1 MTETQSAKRTEH
13 DAQEQLE
20 RTGWRKATPYVMLAA
35 YIAGPWLLIPA
46 FGGGDSAV
54 VPIIVFIFGVA
65 ALTGLVDGI
74 FYRATWSLPILAGV
88 GFWIAKALYFNDGT
102 LIYALGC
109 VLAAWLGSFV
119 GTHLR
124 RS

>member
-35 YIAGPWLLIPA
+35 YIAGPWLIIPA
-46 FGGGDSAV
+46 FGGGDTAV
-54 VPIIVFIFGVA
+54 VPIIVFIFGIA
-65 ALTGLVDGI
+65 ALAGLIDGI
-74 FYRATWSLPILAGV
+74 FYRTTWSLPILAGV

-102 LIYALGC
+102 FLYALGC
-109 VLAAWLGSFV
+109 VLVAWLGAAV
-119 GTHLR
+119 GTRLR